1 MGEEYPKIK
10 TTPPGPKAKALIARD
25 EKVVSRSFKRWYPMV
40 ADKASGAI
48 VVDID
53 GNR

>member
-1 MGEEYPKIK
+1 MGEEYPKISK
-10 TTPPGPKAKALIARD
+10 TPPGPKAKALVARD
-25 EKVVSRSFKRWYPMV
+25 KKVVSGSFKRWYPLV

-48 VVDID
+48 VVDVD